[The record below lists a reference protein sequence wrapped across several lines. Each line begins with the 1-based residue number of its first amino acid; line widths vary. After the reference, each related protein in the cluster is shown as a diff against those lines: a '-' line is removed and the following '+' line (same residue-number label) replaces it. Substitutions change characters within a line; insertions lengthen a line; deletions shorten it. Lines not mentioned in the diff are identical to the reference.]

1 MRWNVRLT
9 PSVVAL
15 VVAGLVVGAGC
26 RSEGSG
32 SQGATPS
39 TSSVPASTPATTA
52 RLTGGPLTGVAAA
65 AAADE
70 VCTRIDGEIAAV
82 AQPAGPTAVEPYL
95 RQLVAIYRGEIAE
108 LQAIADRSG
117 DPAWQRLVTV
127 LRGYFDL
134 VEADL
139 PQLAQ
144 DPAAMNAPG
153 TPTGDALATAAREA
167 AALGLRVCGRG
178 SSSTPG
184 SGSG

>member
-1 MRWNVRLT
+1 M
-9 PSVVAL
+9 
-15 VVAGLVVGAGC
+15 
-26 RSEGSG
+26 
-32 SQGATPS
+32 
-39 TSSVPASTPATTA
+39 
-52 RLTGGPLTGVAAA
+52 
-65 AAADE
+65 
-70 VCTRIDGEIAAV
+70 
-82 AQPAGPTAVEPYL
+82 
-95 RQLVAIYRGEIAE
+95 AIYRGEVAE
-108 LQAIADRSG
+108 LQAIADRTG

-139 PQLAQ
+139 PRLAQ